1 MAWESRQGKQYY
13 YRSVRVGHTVRR
25 VYAGT
30 GEDGQQAA
38 AEDAR
43 RRAARLAREE
53 ARREEAELWDEAESQ
68 LGEFVRLTENLARAA
83 LMTAGYF
90 RHARGHFRKK
100 RNMPKTMNAKPETPT
115 RPVPDPEDVK
125 EKEAE
130 LKLAEWV
137 RRAEMGDATVMPMLS
152 AIFDVAPSRWKRY
165 GGLAVRV
172 EAVWLKLMAGDNLM
186 LRETVRRQ
194 LEEMKAELAGEA
206 ATPLERL
213 LVDRAAATWLQC
225 QLADAGA
232 ATAQG
237 CTPSEEATALRR
249 QNAAHKRHLQ
259 ALKSLAVVRRLLRP
273 RLSPVQLAARM
284 ADGGSAGVLRPA
296 PTCAGVGV
304 LN

>member
-1 MAWESRQGKQYY
+1 MAWVSRHEKRYY

-25 VYAGT
+25 IYAGT
-30 GEDGQQAA
+30 GEAGQQAA

-43 RRAARLAREE
+43 RRAARFAREE
-53 ARREEAELWDEAESQ
+53 ALREEAEQWDEAEIQ
-68 LGEFVRLTENLARAA
+68 LGEFVRLTEILARAA
-83 LMTAGYF
+83 LMAAGYF
-90 RHARGHFRKK
+90 RHARGQWRK
-100 RNMPKTMNAKPETPT
+100 RRTMPKTMNAKPETPT
-115 RPVPDPEDVK
+115 RPAPDPEDIK
-125 EKEAE
+125 DQEAE
-130 LKLAEWV
+130 KTLAEWV

-172 EAVWLKLMAGDNLM
+172 EAVWLKLTAGDNLM

-213 LVDRAAATWLQC
+213 LVDRVAATWLQC

-232 ATAQG
+232 AAQG

-284 ADGGSAGVLRPA
+284 DPGAAAGVRRTA